1 MKRLDTLTKAEM
13 QVMNALWNLPEGGCI
28 HEIIA
33 LYPEPKPAYTTIST
47 FLKILHSKG
56 FVDYKK
62 LKGKTYTYYPLVSRN
77 EYTSTVMKD
86 VKNSF
91 FGGSVSS
98 MVKFFVEKEEI
109 SEKDIEELLYMIKNN
124 NNTF

>member
-28 HEIIA
+28 HEIIS

-109 SEKDIEELLYMIKNN
+109 SEKDIKELLDMIKKQ
-124 NNTF
+124 

>member
-13 QVMNALWNLPEGGCI
+13 QVM
-28 HEIIA
+28 
-33 LYPEPKPAYTTIST
+33 KPAYTTIST

-109 SEKDIEELLYMIKNN
+109 SEKDIKELLDMIKKQ
-124 NNTF
+124 

>member
-13 QVMNALWNLPEGGCI
+13 QVMNALWELPDGGCI
-28 HEIIA
+28 HEIIS

-62 LKGKTYTYYPLVSRN
+62 LKGKTYTYYPLVTRN
-77 EYTSTVMKD
+77 EYTGIVMKD

-91 FGGSVSS
+91 FGGSISS
-98 MVKFFVEKEEI
+98 MVKFFVEKEEL
-109 SEKDIEELLYMIKNN
+109 SEKEIKELLGMIKKQ
-124 NNTF
+124 

>member
-1 MKRLDTLTKAEM
+1 MRKFDTLTKAEM
-13 QVMNALWNLPEGGCI
+13 QIMSILWELPHGGCI
-28 HEIIA
+28 HEIIS

-109 SEKDIEELLYMIKNN
+109 SEKDIKELLDMIKKQ
-124 NNTF
+124 

>member
-28 HEIIA
+28 HEIIS

-47 FLKILHSKG
+47 FLKILHGKG

-109 SEKDIEELLYMIKNN
+109 SEKDIKELLDMIKKQ
-124 NNTF
+124 

>member
-13 QVMNALWNLPEGGCI
+13 QVMNALWNLPDGGCI

-62 LKGKTYTYYPLVSRN
+62 LKGKTYTYYPLVSRS

-109 SEKDIEELLYMIKNN
+109 SEKDIEELLDMIKKQ
-124 NNTF
+124 